1 MDNRAG
7 LQIFAFALYNDA
19 MKIKVSGL
27 SSDINRATLLSD
39 RTAAFFSSIEQCLGE
54 SLEPAP
60 PEDYDADL
68 KLIFIASG
76 GSEGKF
82 LNAFDRIRPPVYLLT
97 SGTDNSLA
105 ASVEILTWLNGKGI
119 PGEILH
125 GSSDYIARRISAIL
139 SGDSAV
145 SGHRSESL
153 PVYSSAALGGTFG
166 VVGTPSD
173 WLIAS
178 VPSYKDVF
186 STLGT
191 KLVDIP
197 MEELLEAYRAQPETE
212 ENRDG
217 LDFAGAR
224 RLENAV
230 LEIRRRHALDG
241 LTIRC
246 FDLLDSIRTTGCLSL
261 ARLNTD
267 GFIGTCEGDIMSML
281 SMAVVRKV
289 TGQSSFQANPSRIDA
304 GSNGMVL
311 AHCTLPYDMT
321 QSHRF
326 DTHFESGIGVAVKGE
341 LREEPVTVFRLSA
354 DMRTYWCAEGMI
366 VRNLDEKTLCRTQIE
381 IVLDKPYRV
390 SDILHTPC
398 GNHHI
403 VFYGRHKEEIGSFLN
418 NKSLKGRNCL

>member
-7 LQIFAFALYNDA
+7 LQILAFALYNDA

-39 RTAAFFSSIEQCLGE
+39 RTAAFFSSIGQCLGGE
-54 SLEPAP
+54 LIPAP
-60 PEDYDADL
+60 LEDRDADL

-82 LNAFDRIRPPVYLLT
+82 LRAFDLIEPPVYLLT

-105 ASVEILTWLNGKGI
+105 ASVEILTWLNGKGV

-125 GSSDYIARRISAIL
+125 GSSDYIARRIRAIL

-145 SGHRSESL
+145 SGHRSGNL
-153 PVYSSAALGGTFG
+153 PVYSSAALGGTYG
-166 VVGTPSD
+166 VVGRPSD

-178 VPSYKDVF
+178 VPSYEKVF
-186 STLGT
+186 STFGT
-191 KLVDIP
+191 TLADIP
-197 MEELLEAYRAQPETE
+197 MEELLEAYREQPETE
-212 ENRDG
+212 KNRDG

-230 LEIRRRHALDG
+230 LEIRKRHGLDG

-246 FDLLDSIRTTGCLSL
+246 FDLLDSIHTTGCLSL
-261 ARLNTD
+261 ARLNTE

-289 TGQSSFQANPSRIDA
+289 TGQSSFQANPSRIEADA
-304 GSNGMVL
+304 NSMVI

-321 QSHRF
+321 ESYRF

-341 LREEPVTVFRLSA
+341 LREQPVTVFRLSA
-354 DMRTYWCAEGMI
+354 DMRTYWCAEGRI

-381 IVLDKPYRV
+381 IVFDEPYRV
-390 SDILHTPC
+390 ADLLQTPC

-403 VFYGRHKEEIGSFLN
+403 VFYGRHRAEIDSFLN
-418 NKSLKGRNCL
+418 K